1 VTPGVA
7 PENKLVNRLVNEGE
21 SSDEPTLEA
30 SEQPDSSAALT
41 TSTAAPHR
49 PRVCSRSFPRPI
61 EFTQLFDKTRLFEAY
76 INQFMAAPR
85 PTERG

>member
-30 SEQPDSSAALT
+30 SEQPDSSVALT
-41 TSTAAPHR
+41 ISAAAPHR

-61 EFTQLFDKTRLFEAY
+61 EITRFFDKPGFFEAY

-85 PTERG
+85 PAQRG

>member
-41 TSTAAPHR
+41 TSAAAPHR

-61 EFTQLFDKTRLFEAY
+61 EFTQLFDKTRLF
-76 INQFMAAPR
+76 
-85 PTERG
+85 